1 MKNSNKITSESLD
14 RKGFY
19 IHHSCA
25 MDTMLLSRT
34 YLESLST
41 ADLISLADEYGI
53 DIPEN
58 LNRRF
63 IIGELLEAVEDF
75 GEKKETLQESD
86 VVPEGNDFPSSY
98 NETCITAVIR
108 NPAWVYVYWDIS
120 TFDVETLQQNP
131 AFESLMLRLCFFER
145 GNDEKPVE
153 FFDISVNI
161 KDREQ
166 YILLPTTAYSLRVDL
181 MTELKN
187 QQPEMLTYSKTINLP
202 QNLPE
207 ITTETLEQDI
217 SPIMELSGFKN
228 LLKNHYLNHRESFN

>member
-14 RKGFY
+14 RKDFY

-86 VVPEGNDFPSSY
+86 VVPEGNDLPSSY

-120 TFDVETLQQNP
+120 SFDVETLQQNP